1 MCLAVPAKIT
11 ELDGEFAKADFG
23 GVSRRINI
31 QMTPGI
37 KVGEYCL
44 VHAGFSVETITEEYA
59 KEAEGYIAGMF
70 EPPPDRGPVSE

>member
-11 ELDGEFAKADFG
+11 EIDGNYAKADFG

-37 KVGEYCL
+37 KTGEYCL
-44 VHAGFSVETITEEYA
+44 VHAGFSVEKISGEYA
-59 KEAEGYIAGMF
+59 NEAKGYLEEMFKEPE
-70 EPPPDRGPVSE
+70 R